1 MNTEAIPPPRPALLF
16 QVAAV
21 YTDDVVRA
29 VRGGIGVKPCHAHPV
44 GEPLETSLGKHMTT
58 HSSVKPQ
65 A

>member
-1 MNTEAIPPPRPALLF
+1 MSTLLF